1 MRGLTP
7 VRNVS
12 KSAQVFER
20 LRDAIWS
27 GELAPGTPLKEAH
40 LARELHVSQVPVRE
54 ALLQLENLGLV
65 LRIPDRGTYVT
76 KLTRAEMEQLL
87 SVRCHLEE
95 LAFHL
100 AASNMT
106 PALETELRTLLAV
119 LEERVKANDHFGVAE
134 TDLKFHEVVWKA
146 SGNTVLEKTLD
157 RLCVSIYAF
166 VSLKRHAAGE
176 KLAPVSHQVL
186 LDALLSRDARLITRR
201 IREHLSPEST
211 IPASISD

>member
-1 MRGLTP
+1 MLRFVP

-20 LRDAIWS
+20 LRNAIWA

-76 KLTRAEMEQLL
+76 KLTRTEMEQLL

-100 AASNMT
+100 AARNMT
-106 PALETELRTLLAV
+106 SELEAKLRSLLAL

-134 TDLKFHEVVWKA
+134 VDLKFHEAVWNA
-146 SGNTVLEKTLD
+146 SGNAALEKTLD
-157 RLCVSIYAF
+157 RLCISIYAF
-166 VSLKRHAAGE
+166 VSMKRHAAGE
-176 KLAPVSHQVL
+176 KLVPVSHEVL

-211 IPASISD
+211 IPANIAD